1 MQECLRWHAEAQ
13 AWDKCVN
20 WYKQG
25 LFLAGR
31 EITNKEINREEMRR
45 VGERGEKKKPKKHA
59 QLFPPFFFSEGS
71 SSVSLQND
79 NPQDTAV
86 VFKSVTIKNHYLCE
100 IQQFGR

>member
-45 VGERGEKKKPKKHA
+45 VGERGEKKNQKNMHNF
-59 QLFPPFFFSEGS
+59 FPPS
-71 SSVSLQND
+71 SSLKEAAVSPCRTTTLR
-79 NPQDTAV
+79 
-86 VFKSVTIKNHYLCE
+86 
-100 IQQFGR
+100 IQQLSSNL